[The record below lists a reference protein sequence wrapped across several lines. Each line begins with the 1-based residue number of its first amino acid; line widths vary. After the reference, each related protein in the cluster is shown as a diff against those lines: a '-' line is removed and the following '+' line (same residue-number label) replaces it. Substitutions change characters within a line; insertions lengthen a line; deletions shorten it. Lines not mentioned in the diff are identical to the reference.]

1 MASFKS
7 TIKFADL
14 PIHKDTLKAVKAK
27 TLFGYTNAS
36 KAQSQF
42 LPVLLEKDQPDVF
55 VKATTGSG
63 KTLGFLIPLIEMIVA
78 DSKARDGVHSIIM
91 SPTRDL
97 ALQTLKEAQKLL
109 TYHAGIKAEAV
120 IGGTSMTRDISVLK
134 NNPPKILV
142 ATPGRLEALFKEK
155 KLAGTFETVQA
166 IVLDE
171 ADRLLEQGFVR
182 AIERICNAI
191 PSPRRTILVTATVPD
206 EVKAVAKKFMK
217 KEYKYVDTVGEEKVD
232 QSQIDQYYRLSDP
245 ACLHV
250 AMHRELKKRMAT
262 KDYKILFFFP
272 ATNLVDFY
280 AEVFQKDYN
289 IDVLKLHGDIPQHK
303 RTKNTETFRTSKN
316 VIMFA
321 SDAAGRGMDFPGV
334 TCVLQMGV
342 VDATQYK
349 QRIGRTG
356 RGGNKG
362 EAVIILGTDETKML
376 DMLKS
381 HFPSLQEVTK
391 SPTRSSAACLAIE
404 GMPEKVI
411 RRVFLSTLGAYKSKA
426 SELGW
431 NNKQLVESMQKRF
444 AYDVDPTDTK
454 MARMFK
460 KMGIKL

>member
-1 MASFKS
+1 MTSFKS

-14 PIHKDTLKAVKAK
+14 PIHKDTLKAIKAK

-42 LPVLLEKDQPDVF
+42 LPVLLEPAQPDVF

-63 KTLGFLIPLIEMIVA
+63 KTLGFLIPLIEMIA
-78 DSKARDGVHSIIM
+78 ASSSSGVHSIIM

-120 IGGTSMTRDISVLK
+120 IGGTSMGRDISILK
-134 NNPPKILV
+134 NSPPQILV
-142 ATPGRLEALFKEK
+142 ATPGRLEALFKERSITAFK
-155 KLAGTFETVQA
+155 NVQA

-182 AIERICNAI
+182 SIERICNAI
-191 PSPRRTILVTATVPD
+191 PAPHRTILVTATVPD

-217 KEYKYVDTVGEEKVD
+217 KDYKYVDTVGEEKVD

-245 ACLHV
+245 TCLHV
-250 AMHRELKKRMAT
+250 AMHRELKKRMVT

-280 AEVFQKDYN
+280 AEVFKKDYN

-391 SPTRSSAACLAIE
+391 SPTRSASVCMAIE
-404 GMPEKVI
+404 GMPDKVI

-426 SELGW
+426 GELGW
-431 NNKQLVESMQKRF
+431 NNKQLVESMVKRF
-444 AYDVDPTDTK
+444 AYKIDPTDNK
-454 MARMFK
+454 LARMFK